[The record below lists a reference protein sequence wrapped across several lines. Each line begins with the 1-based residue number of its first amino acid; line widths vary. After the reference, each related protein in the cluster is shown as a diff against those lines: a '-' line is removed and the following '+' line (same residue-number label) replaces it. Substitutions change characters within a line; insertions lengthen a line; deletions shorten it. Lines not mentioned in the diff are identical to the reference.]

1 MSTDPFAIPTG
12 AVDTRDMVVVHVA
25 FRREYRLAPAL
36 VRGVTPDD
44 EVRAGQRPRRAAELD
59 VAPPPCRGGSAAVAE
74 TAGTRAC

>member
-44 EVRAGQRPRRAAELD
+44 EVRAGQRPLE
-59 VAPPPCRGGSAAVAE
+59 
-74 TAGTRAC
+74 